1 MDLEYAYLY
10 CKKWRQLSRQLGKRA
25 ARFQAKMAEYRDKVE
40 KEMEEKMAAYLKA
53 EGADSQVVWLEAL
66 QLAGNYLE
74 RLEGFC
80 SKN

>member
-1 MDLEYAYLY
+1 
-10 CKKWRQLSRQLGKRA
+10 
-25 ARFQAKMAEYRDKVE
+25 MAEYRDKVE

-53 EGADSQVVWLEAL
+53 EGADSQAVWLEAL